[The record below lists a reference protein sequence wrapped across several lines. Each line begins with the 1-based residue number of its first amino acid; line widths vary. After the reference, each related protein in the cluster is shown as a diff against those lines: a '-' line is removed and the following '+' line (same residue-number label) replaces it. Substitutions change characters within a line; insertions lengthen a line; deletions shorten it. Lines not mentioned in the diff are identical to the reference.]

1 MTFNFTIV
9 VYTRPG
15 IIITLITDPLPHTGR
30 GFMFWRETMNIATQA
45 VQIGLEWDSRTGAV
59 TVPIYQT
66 ATFRHPGLGQST
78 GYDYSRSGNPTRQTL
93 EDGIARLDG
102 AARGFAYASGMA
114 AITNLLL
121 LFKSG
126 DHLIVTEDLYGGTC
140 RLFDKIFT
148 QYGLSFSYVDTSNI
162 AEVTAAILPTTRAIF
177 IETLTN
183 PLLKFADLRAVSALC
198 KCRNLLL
205 IADNTFLTPYLFRP
219 LDMGADIVVYSAT
232 KYLAGHND
240 TVAGLL
246 TVKDQALA
254 ELVYFHQNS
263 VGAILGPQDSWLTT
277 RGIKTLAIRMDRQ
290 QENAGRIARWLAG
303 HPRITKVYYP
313 GLKDH
318 PDHDLMARDSRG
330 FCAMLAF
337 EVDRHELVEQILM
350 KTKLISFAESLG
362 GVESLITFPE
372 VQTHADIPPKLRAR
386 LGINNVLLRL
396 SVGIEDCDDLI
407 EDLRQ
412 AID

>member
-1 MTFNFTIV
+1 
-9 VYTRPG
+9 
-15 IIITLITDPLPHTGR
+15 
-30 GFMFWRETMNIATQA
+30 MNIATQA

-78 GYDYSRSGNPTRQTL
+78 GYDYSRSGNPTRQAL

-102 AARGFAYASGMA
+102 AARGFAYSSGMA
-114 AITNLLL
+114 AIANLLL

-140 RLFDKIFT
+140 RLFDKIFG
-148 QYGLSFSYVDTSNI
+148 QYGLSFSYVDTSD
-162 AEVTAAILPTTRAIF
+162 AAAVAAALQPSTRAVF
-177 IETLTN
+177 VETLTN
-183 PLLKFADLRAVSALC
+183 PLLKFADLRAMSAFC
-198 KCRNLLL
+198 KANNLLL
-205 IADNTFLTPYLFRP
+205 IADNTFLTPYLLRP
-219 LDMGADIVVYSAT
+219 LDLGADIAVYSAT

-240 TVAGLL
+240 TVAGLV
-246 TVKDQALA
+246 TVKEPQLA
-254 ELVYFHQNS
+254 EKVYFHQNS
-263 VGAILGPQDSWLTT
+263 VGAVLGPQDSWLTI
-277 RGIKTLAIRMDRQ
+277 RGIKTLGVRMDRQ
-290 QENAGRIARWLAG
+290 QQNAGRIAQWLAA

-313 GLKDH
+313 GLEIHSDH
-318 PDHDLMARDSRG
+318 ALMKRESGG
-330 FCAMLAF
+330 FGAMIAF
-337 EVDRHELVEQILM
+337 EVDRHELVEQILL
-350 KTKLISFAESLG
+350 KTSLISFAESLG

-372 VQTHADIPPKLRAR
+372 VQTHADIPPELRAK

-412 AID
+412 ALAG